1 MSRPLRV
8 LMVAARYLPDLG
20 GIETHIDE
28 VAGRIDARDDIE
40 VTVLAT
46 DRTRS
51 RPTSEV
57 RGGVQVLRVPA
68 WPAEKDYYLAPG
80 VARVVA
86 DRSRWDLVH
95 CQGVHTPVPIVAM
108 TAARRARLPY
118 LMTFHTGGHSLAHR
132 NAMRALQWRAI
143 GPLLRRADAL
153 VGVSA
158 FEAELLRREARLG
171 DTAMTVIRNGG
182 SLPPSTPGVVPVP
195 GRVLSTG
202 RLERYKGHHRAVEAL
217 PHLLEHDPAAHL
229 VVLGTGPY
237 QGELQALAERLG
249 VADKVDIR
257 SVAPT
262 DRVGMADELAAAS
275 VVAALSDYEAH
286 PVAVMEALVAGRP
299 VVGVDIAGIG
309 DLVAEGWVHPVA
321 PTATARQVAA
331 ALREVALAP
340 GVEASTNVDI
350 STLPTWDTCADQ
362 LAEVYL
368 DIATRTGARSRSA
381 SGTSSRTVSGTTG
394 GAASGTAAP

>member
-1 MSRPLRV
+1 MSSPLRV

-28 VAGRIDARDDIE
+28 VAGRINARDDIE

-51 RPTSEV
+51 RPVSEV
-57 RGGVQVLRVPA
+57 RGGVQVVRVPA

-80 VARVVA
+80 VAKVVG
-86 DRSRWDLVH
+86 DRSRWDVVH

-108 TAARRARLPY
+108 LAAQRAGLPY

-132 NAMRALQWRAI
+132 NAMRSLQWRVI

-153 VGVSA
+153 IGVSA
-158 FEAELLRREARLG
+158 FEAELLRSEAHLG
-171 DTAMTVIRNGG
+171 DRPMTVIRKGG
-182 SLPPSTPGVVPVP
+182 SLPPATPGVVPVP

-202 RLERYKGHHRAVEAL
+202 RLERYKGHHRAIEAL
-217 PHLLEHDPAAHL
+217 PYLLEHDPAAHV

-237 QGELQALAERLG
+237 EGELAALAQRLG

-262 DRVGMADELAAAS
+262 DRVGMADELAAAG

-286 PVAVMEALVAGRP
+286 PVAVMEALVAARP

-321 PTATARQVAA
+321 PTATAPQVAA
-331 ALREVALAP
+331 ALLEVALAP
-340 GVEASTNVDI
+340 GAVGSTHVDV
-350 STLPTWDTCADQ
+350 SKLPTWDTCADQ
-362 LAEVYL
+362 LADVYL
-368 DIATRTGARSRSA
+368 DVAARRGVGPA
-381 SGTSSRTVSGTTG
+381 
-394 GAASGTAAP
+394 

>member
-1 MSRPLRV
+1 
-8 LMVAARYLPDLG
+8 
-20 GIETHIDE
+20 
-28 VAGRIDARDDIE
+28 VAGRINARDDID

-46 DRTRS
+46 DRTRA
-51 RPTSEV
+51 RPRSEV

-158 FEAELLRREARLG
+158 FEAELLRREA
-171 DTAMTVIRNGG
+171 A
-182 SLPPSTPGVVPVP
+182 TPGVSPVP

-202 RLERYKGHHRAVEAL
+202 RLERYKGHHRALEAL
-217 PHLLEHDPAAHL
+217 PHLLEHDPAAHV
-229 VVLGTGPY
+229 VVLGAGPY

-321 PTATARQVAA
+321 PTATAAQVAA

-340 GVEASTNVDI
+340 GVEASTHVDI

-368 DIATRTGARSRSA
+368 DVATRTGARSTSA
-381 SGTSSRTVSGTTG
+381 G
-394 GAASGTAAP
+394 GTAAGGASASRTATP